1 VVVTLLLVLG
11 AAFLTDII
19 GINVIFGGFVCG
31 LLIPNEGPFAGM
43 LREKIEDYVS
53 ILFLPLYFASSGLK
67 TNLSAIKSNTGM
79 AMLFMVIG
87 AACVGKIMGT
97 VIVATA
103 WGMARQ
109 KAFVLGFLMNTKGL
123 VELIV
128 LNIGLAKGV
137 CKPFLFVNL

>member
-1 VVVTLLLVLG
+1 
-11 AAFLTDII
+11 
-19 GINVIFGGFVCG
+19 
-31 LLIPNEGPFAGM
+31 
-43 LREKIEDYVS
+43 
-53 ILFLPLYFASSGLK
+53 
-67 TNLSAIKSNTGM
+67 
-79 AMLFMVIG
+79 MVIG

-137 CKPFLFVNL
+137 CKPFLFVICDHHHHHNYCHGYSALNLFSNEMNVLYICLHSAISKSMFWSL